1 MADPAGELAHIA
13 GVVRAVTH
21 HLRIYHLN
29 PRLEIENIMA
39 ALERLQALPARINA
53 VAASLST
60 DTATAVAA
68 AVAPL
73 NEQIATLTASATQT
87 ETDTSSAADALEAS
101 VSNLETA
108 AGVIPP
114 PPPQ

>member
-1 MADPAGELAHIA
+1 MAAASSELAHIA
-13 GVVRAVTH
+13 GVVRAVTS

-39 ALERLQALPARINA
+39 ALDRLQALPARINT

-60 DTATAVAA
+60 DTATAAAA

-73 NEQIATLTASATQT
+73 NEQIASLTAGAAQT
-87 ETDTSSAADALEAS
+87 ETDTGAAADALESS
-101 VSNLETA
+101 VSALETA

-114 PPPQ
+114 AQ